1 MQTLIL
7 MLAAKAVPL
16 LALIFV
22 LALLVYKCYI
32 NVRSRFDITVNCW
45 FCNKNLR
52 VPFTQRNSWTCPDCE
67 QYNGFNKDGDYN
79 RDILSQRD
87 CSSRTDA
94 NSSRGSSSATRNGH
108 CANAYYANGLT
119 PPQENGLC
127 AQCNEAQRLKIEK
140 LAQFEPKHESRFDQ
154 ELKVYQNE
162 LEQRYRL
169 CGSCERHVNKVLHEK
184 KKMVLGSKFLNFIM
198 KGAALLKQPHF
209 QRLARAQ
216 QQRRLA
222 RYQRLMKWLTL
233 VNILCLVCS
242 LPTATPE
249 QFSSMLGI
257 LAKPFFF
264 VYSHALTMLHLLID
278 YAGELVREQPLAA
291 KLLLFA
297 NILGKLM
304 VYSVGM
310 NHTQAGQATF
320 SVCYTS
326 VYPYAMLGLSFI
338 SNLIYG
344 FKLTR
349 YTVLLVLWS
358 IYAKGSFLLVE
369 AIDGVTYILLGSVVT
384 MLLLSAKQSESL
396 EQMSAG
402 ESFHRLCADECIH
415 DDETISMLSQQLNC
429 NASNA
434 TDNTTANNLSLPGS
448 GCHSPQLRSLAGGQ
462 SSQNTAVGS
471 AALPPPSVLSL
482 DSLHLSTQHTP
493 MNRML
498 ASPAPTYHAPSPMY
512 AAGSLD
518 QQAWRSSYNA
528 VQQLDAVNLGQS
540 GANGWQRAQYTTGLE
555 QRPQSSY
562 GFGLDQRPMTRST
575 NNLLFPPR
583 LQLQQ
588 QQQQQRNGDISAWV
602 NAASANAHP
611 DLLQEPSTAN
621 LMHCSYNR
629 DLSRTSSQ
637 SSGFESQLGNNNP
650 AARPDVPMPQPFWP
664 LPAAPQE
671 LLQQPP
677 QPQAQFQP
685 LNPGVMRDFCWSE
698 QRQVRV
704 PQPLGSPYAVQ
715 SELGRSAAAKSQN
728 DYRPG
733 DLLRNWMDRNGVA
746 TQKTSG

>member
-22 LALLVYKCYI
+22 LTLLAYKCYI

-45 FCNKNLR
+45 FCNKDLR
-52 VPFTQRNSWTCPDCE
+52 VPFEQRNSWTCPDCE

-94 NSSRGSSSATRNGH
+94 NSSRGSSSAARNGH

-140 LAQFEPKHESRFDQ
+140 LAQFEPRHESRYDQ

-169 CGSCERHVNKVLHEK
+169 CASCERHVNKVLHEK

-222 RYQRLMKWLTL
+222 RYRRLMKWLTL
-233 VNILCLVCS
+233 INIVCLVCS

-249 QFSSMLGI
+249 QFSCMLGI

-264 VYSHALTMLHLLID
+264 VYSHALTVLHLLFD
-278 YAGELVREQPLAA
+278 YAGELLTEQPFAA

-297 NILGKLM
+297 NILGKLL

-310 NHTQAGQATF
+310 NQTQAGQATF

-326 VYPYAMLGLSFI
+326 LYPYAMLGLSFI

-349 YTVLLVLWS
+349 YTVLLLLWS

-369 AIDGVTYILLGSVVT
+369 AIDGVTYILLGSVAT
-384 MLLLSAKQSESL
+384 MLLLSSKQTDSL

-429 NASNA
+429 QNASNA
-434 TDNTTANNLSLPGS
+434 TNNTTANLSLPGS
-448 GCHSPQLRSLAGGQ
+448 GCSSPQLRSLGGGQ
-462 SSQNTAVGS
+462 GSSHTVVG
-471 AALPPPSVLSL
+471 APPPSVLSL
-482 DSLHLSTQHTP
+482 DSLRLSTQHTP
-493 MNRML
+493 INRML
-498 ASPAPTYHAPSPMY
+498 ASPAPMY

-518 QQAWRSSYNA
+518 QQAWRSSYAA
-528 VQQLDAVNLGQS
+528 VQHTDALNLGQP
-540 GANGWQRAQYTTGLE
+540 GANGWQRAVYATGLE

-583 LQLQQ
+583 LQM
-588 QQQQQRNGDISAWV
+588 QQQQRNGDISAWV
-602 NAASANAHP
+602 NAASASAHP

-637 SSGFESQLGNNNP
+637 SSGFESQLGNNNL
-650 AARPDVPMPQPFWP
+650 AARPDVPMPQPFWA

-671 LLQQPP
+671 LQQ
-677 QPQAQFQP
+677 QQ
-685 LNPGVMRDFCWSE
+685 LNPTGVMRDFVWPE
-698 QRQVRV
+698 QRQLRV
-704 PQPLGSPYAVQ
+704 PPAPGSPYAVQ

-746 TQKTSG
+746 TQKTNG